1 MINFTHNEKVKK
13 VGRKMKIALF
23 GTNQRQFSK
32 VYTPEV
38 LKKLG
43 EYGEL
48 SPKINKKNLSE
59 NKAFLS
65 ECEIA
70 FATWGM
76 PKFTKEEIK
85 EYMPK
90 LKAVFYSA
98 GTVQYFARPFLESGI
113 KVFSAFAA
121 NAVPVAEYTFAQ
133 ITLAS
138 KGYFQSAKCYRTLL
152 PRSFAFANSS
162 PGNFKCKVGLVGL
175 GAIGQ
180 AVAKKLRSLDVE
192 VYAYDLFVSQ
202 EKADEFGVKLIGL
215 EELFSTCDVISNH
228 LANKPE
234 LKNVFNRKLFSKMK
248 KHSTFIN
255 TGRGAQVSEYSLALT
270 LIMHPSITFVA
281 DVIKNEYFPYINPLF
296 WCPNAIL
303 TPHIAGSTGNEPQR
317 MAYYMTEELERFIK
331 GEQTEYEVTLEALEK
346 MA

>member
-1 MINFTHNEKVKK
+1 
-13 VGRKMKIALF
+13 MKIALF
-23 GTNQRQFSK
+23 GTNQLQFSK

-38 LKKLG
+38 LGKLA

-48 SPKINKKNLSE
+48 SEKINRKNLRE
-59 NKAFLS
+59 NAEFLKD
-65 ECEIA
+65 CEIA
-70 FATWGM
+70 FSTWGM

-98 GTVQYFARPFLESGI
+98 GTVQYFARPFLESGV
-113 KVFSAFAA
+113 KVYSAFAA

-133 ITLAS
+133 ITLAA
-138 KGYFQSAKCYRTLL
+138 KGYFQSAKYYRSL
-152 PRSFAFANSS
+152 PLRSLAFANSS
-162 PGNFKCKVGLVGL
+162 TGNFGCKIGLVGL

-180 AVAKKLRSLDVE
+180 MVAKRLMELDVE
-192 VYAYDLFVSQ
+192 VYAYDPFVPE
-202 EKADEFGVKLIGL
+202 EKAAELGVKLISL
-215 EELFSTCDVISNH
+215 EELFSECDVISNH

-234 LKNVFNRKLFSKMK
+234 LENVFNYKLFKRTK

-255 TGRGAQVSEYSLALT
+255 TGRGAQVSEYSLALS
-270 LIMHPSITFVA
+270 LLLHPSRTFVA
-281 DVIKNEYFPYINPLF
+281 DVLKREYFPYINPLF

-303 TPHIAGSTGNEPQR
+303 TPHIAGSTGKEPQR
-317 MAYYMTEELERFIK
+317 MAYYMMEEMEKLLS
-331 GEQTEYEVTLEALEK
+331 GEETKYEVTLESLER

>member
-1 MINFTHNEKVKK
+1 
-13 VGRKMKIALF
+13 MKIALF
-23 GTNQRQFSK
+23 GTNQLQFSK

-48 SPKINKKNLSE
+48 SPKINQKNLAE
-59 NKAFLS
+59 NTEFLAG
-65 ECEIA
+65 CEIA
-70 FATWGM
+70 FSTWGM
-76 PKFTKEEIK
+76 PKFTKEEIA

-90 LKAVFYSA
+90 LKAVFYAA

-133 ITLAS
+133 ITLAA
-138 KGYFQSAKCYRTLL
+138 KGYFQSAKNYRIL
-152 PRSFAFANSS
+152 PARSLAFANSAT
-162 PGNFKCKVGLVGL
+162 GNFGCKVGLVGL
-175 GAIGQ
+175 GAIGKM
-180 AVAKKLRSLDVE
+180 VAERLKALDVE
-192 VYAYDLFVSQ
+192 VYACDPFVPQ
-202 EKADEFGVKLIGL
+202 QTAKELGVTLVDM
-215 EELFSTCDVISNH
+215 ETLFSECDIISNH

-234 LKNVFNRKLFSKMK
+234 LENIFNRKLFKKMK

-255 TGRGAQVSEYSLALT
+255 TGRGAQVAEYSLALS
-270 LIMHPSITFVA
+270 LLLHPSRTFVA
-281 DVIKNEYFPYINPLF
+281 DVIKNELFPYVSPLF

-303 TPHIAGSTGNEPQR
+303 TPHIAGSTGKEPQR
-317 MAYYMTEELERFIK
+317 MAYYMMEEMERFNCGK
-331 GEQTEYEVTLEALEK
+331 PVKYEVTLESLER

>member
-1 MINFTHNEKVKK
+1 
-13 VGRKMKIALF
+13 MKIALF
-23 GTNQRQFSK
+23 ATNQLQFSK

-38 LKKLG
+38 LKKLA

-48 SPKINKKNLSE
+48 SDKINRKNLRE
-59 NKAFLS
+59 NADFLKD
-65 ECEIA
+65 CEIA
-70 FATWGM
+70 FSTWGM

-98 GTVQYFARPFLESGI
+98 GTVQYFARPFLESGV
-113 KVFSAFAA
+113 KVYSAFAA

-133 ITLAS
+133 ITLAA
-138 KGYFQSAKCYRTLL
+138 KGYFQSAKYYRSL
-152 PRSFAFANSS
+152 PLRSLVFANSS
-162 PGNFKCKVGLVGL
+162 TGNFGCKIGLVGL

-180 AVAKKLRSLDVE
+180 MVAKRLMELDVE
-192 VYAYDLFVSQ
+192 VYAYDPFVPE
-202 EKADEFGVKLIGL
+202 EKAAELGVKLISL
-215 EELFSTCDVISNH
+215 EELFSECDVISNH

-234 LKNVFNRKLFSKMK
+234 LENIFNYKLFKKMK

-255 TGRGAQVSEYSLALT
+255 TGRGAQVAEYSLALS
-270 LIMHPSITFVA
+270 LLLHPSRTFVA
-281 DVIKNEYFPYINPLF
+281 DVLKREFFPYINPLF

-303 TPHIAGSTGNEPQR
+303 TPHIAGSTGKEPQR
-317 MAYYMTEELERFIK
+317 MAYYMMEEMEKLLS
-331 GEQTEYEVTLEALEK
+331 GEETKYEVTPESLER

>member
-1 MINFTHNEKVKK
+1 
-13 VGRKMKIALF
+13 MKIALF
-23 GTNQRQFSK
+23 GTNQNQFNK

-48 SPKINKKNLSE
+48 SEKINQKNLKE
-59 NKAFLS
+59 NAEFLKD
-65 ECEIA
+65 CEIA
-70 FATWGM
+70 FSTWGM

-98 GTVQYFARPFLESGI
+98 GTVQYFARPFLECGI

-133 ITLAS
+133 ITLAA
-138 KGYFQSAKCYRTLL
+138 KGYFQSAKYYHIL
-152 PRSFAFANSS
+152 PARSLAFVNSS
-162 PGNFKCKVGLVGL
+162 TGNFDCKVGLVGL

-180 AVAKKLRSLDVE
+180 MVAERLKALDVK
-192 VYAYDLFVSQ
+192 VFACDPFVSK
-202 EKADEFGVKLIGL
+202 EKADELDVTLVDM
-215 EELFSTCDVISNH
+215 ETLFSECDIISNH
-228 LANKPE
+228 LANKKE
-234 LKNVFNRKLFSKMK
+234 LENVFNYKLFRRMK

-255 TGRGAQVSEYSLALT
+255 TGRGAQVAEYSLALS
-270 LIMHPSITFVA
+270 LLLHPSRTFIA
-281 DVIKNEYFPYINPLF
+281 DVLKNEFFPYINPLF

-317 MAYYMTEELERFIK
+317 MAYYMMEELEKFMSD
-331 GEQTEYEVTLEALEK
+331 GETKYEVTLEALER

>member
-1 MINFTHNEKVKK
+1 
-13 VGRKMKIALF
+13 MKIALF
-23 GTNQRQFSK
+23 GTNQLQFSK

-38 LKKLG
+38 LKRLG

-48 SPKINKKNLSE
+48 SEKINRKNLQK
-59 NKAFLS
+59 NADFLA

-76 PKFTKEEIK
+76 PRFTKEEIAR
-85 EYMPK
+85 YMPR

-113 KVFSAFAA
+113 KIFSAFAA

-138 KGYFQSAKCYRTLL
+138 KGFFQSSRLYRLSPPAAL
-152 PRSFAFANSS
+152 SFANSAT
-162 PGNFKCKVGLVGL
+162 GNFNCKVGLVGL
-175 GAIGQ
+175 GAIGK
-180 AVAKKLRSLDVE
+180 AVAQKLTELDVE
-192 VYAYDLFVSQ
+192 VYACDPFVS
-202 EKADEFGVKLIGL
+202 EADAAKLGVTLVDM
-215 EELFSTCDVISNH
+215 ETLFSECDVISNH

-234 LKNVFNRKLFSKMK
+234 LKNVFNRRLFKRMK

-255 TGRGAQVSEYSLALT
+255 TGRGAQVAEFSLALS
-270 LIMHPSITFVA
+270 LIFHPSRTFVA
-281 DVIKNEYFPYINPLF
+281 DVIKYEFFPYASPLF
-296 WCPNAIL
+296 WCPGAVI
-303 TPHIAGSTGNEPQR
+303 TPHIAGSTGKEPQR
-317 MAYYMTEELERFIK
+317 MAYYMMEELERFRS
-331 GEQTEYEVTLEALEK
+331 GEKLKYEVTLEVLER

>member
-1 MINFTHNEKVKK
+1 
-13 VGRKMKIALF
+13 MKIALF
-23 GTNQRQFSK
+23 GTNQIQFSK
-32 VYTPEV
+32 VYTYDV

-48 SPKINKKNLSE
+48 SCKINRKNLKE
-59 NKAFLS
+59 NAGFLS
-65 ECEIA
+65 DCEIA

-85 EYMPK
+85 EYMPN

-98 GTVQYFARPFLESGI
+98 GTVQYFARPFLESEV

-121 NAVPVAEYTFAQ
+121 NAVPVAEYAFAQ

-138 KGYFQSAKCYRTLL
+138 KGYFQAAKYYRSLL
-152 PRSFAFANSS
+152 PYSFAFANTS
-162 PGNFKCKVGLVGL
+162 PGNFGCKVGLVGL

-180 AVAKKLRSLDVE
+180 MVAKRLMELDVE
-192 VYAYDLFVSQ
+192 VYAYDPFVSE
-202 EKADEFGVKLIGL
+202 EKAKQLGVTLIGL

-234 LKNVFNRKLFSKMK
+234 LENVFNYKLFKRMK

-255 TGRGAQVSEYSLALT
+255 TGRGAQVAEYSLALS
-270 LIMHPSITFVA
+270 LILHPSRTFVA
-281 DVIKNEYFPYINPLF
+281 DVLKREFFPYINPLF

-317 MAYYMTEELERFIK
+317 MAYYMMEEMELFLK
-331 GEQTEYEVTLEALEK
+331 GEATKYEITLEALER